1 MAEFCYFVP
10 FKQIFEGA
18 AMVLKDMNDV
28 LREADCLRTAE
39 EVDAALSRMAQEITE
54 RLDGSNPVGFCVMNG
69 GLFVM
74 GKLVE
79 KLPFAL
85 ELDYLHATRY
95 GVETSGGKL
104 HWKVKPERSLQG
116 RTVLLVDD
124 ILDEGVTLAEL
135 IRYCNDQGAAAVYS
149 AVLVDKLHDRK
160 ATGIKADF
168 VGLEVEDRFLFGCGM
183 DIAGYWRNL
192 PALYAMKEK

>member
-1 MAEFCYFVP
+1 M
-10 FKQIFEGA
+10 
-18 AMVLKDMNDV
+18 LKDMKEV
-28 LREADCLRTAE
+28 LQKADCLRSAE
-39 EVDAALSRMAQEITE
+39 EVDAALTRMAQEITE
-54 RLDGSNPVGFCVMNG
+54 RLEESDPVVYCVMNG
-69 GLFVM
+69 GLFVT

-79 KLPFAL
+79 RLPFAL

-95 GVETSGGKL
+95 GAESSGGAL
-104 HWKVKPERSLQG
+104 HWKVRPDRKLKG

-135 IRYCNDQGAAAVYS
+135 IRYCQEEGAAAVYT
-149 AVLVDKLHDRK
+149 AVLVDKMHDRK
-160 ATGIKADF
+160 AAGVKADF

-192 PALYAMKEK
+192 PALYAMKEEK

>member
-1 MAEFCYFVP
+1 M
-10 FKQIFEGA
+10 
-18 AMVLKDMNDV
+18 LKDMEDIR
-28 LREADCLRTAE
+28 LKADCLRSAE
-39 EVDAALSRMAQEITE
+39 EVEAALNSMAAEIAEKLEGT
-54 RLDGSNPVGFCVMNG
+54 NPVAFCVMNG
-69 GLFVM
+69 GLFVT

-95 GVETSGGKL
+95 GAETCGGTL
-104 HWKVKPERSLQG
+104 VWKVKPERSLKG

-135 IRYCNDQGAAAVYS
+135 IRYCKDEGAAAVYT
-149 AVLVDKLHDRK
+149 AVLVDKIHDRK
-160 ATGIKADF
+160 APGITADF
-168 VGLEVEDRFLFGCGM
+168 VGLKVEDRFLFGCGM

-192 PALYAMKEK
+192 PALYAMKEN

>member
-1 MAEFCYFVP
+1 M
-10 FKQIFEGA
+10 
-18 AMVLKDMNDV
+18 LKDMDDIR
-28 LREADCLRTAE
+28 LKADCLRSAE
-39 EVDAALSRMAQEITE
+39 EVEAALTSMADAIAEKLRGT
-54 RLDGSNPVGFCVMNG
+54 NPIAFCVMNG
-69 GLFVM
+69 GLFVT
-74 GKLVE
+74 GKLVG

-95 GVETSGGKL
+95 GAETCGGTL
-104 HWKVKPERSLQG
+104 VWKVRPERSLKG

-135 IRYCNDQGAAAVYS
+135 VRYCKEEGAAAVYT
-149 AVLVDKLHDRK
+149 AVLVDKMHDRK
-160 ATGIKADF
+160 APGITADF

-192 PALYAMKEK
+192 PALYAMKEN

>member
-1 MAEFCYFVP
+1 M
-10 FKQIFEGA
+10 I
-18 AMVLKDMNDV
+18 LKDMDDIR
-28 LREADCLRTAE
+28 LKADCLKSAQ
-39 EVDAALSRMAQEITE
+39 EVDAALSRMAQEITKQ
-54 RLDGSNPVGFCVMNG
+54 LAGTNPVALCIMNG
-69 GLFVM
+69 GLFVT

-95 GVETSGGKL
+95 GTEMSGGQL
-104 HWKVKPERSLQG
+104 LWKVKPERSLKG

-124 ILDEGVTLAEL
+124 ILDEGVTLAE
-135 IRYCNDQGAAAVYS
+135 ITRYCEEEGAARVYS
-149 AVLVDKLHDRK
+149 AVLVDKIHDRK
-160 ATGIKADF
+160 APGARADF

-192 PALYAMKEK
+192 PALYAMKEQK